1 MKCGNTLQESLT
13 NIMVNL
19 ACPESVE
26 TIKNFTILS
35 TLQERLK
42 DTNVISE
49 IFHGKI
55 HGWSKA
61 SPVPCRKI
69 VSEMWLTSRT
79 LKNTCKLAVAC
90 QKYSTTSSVIM
101 LK

>member
-26 TIKNFTILS
+26 TLKNFTILS

-61 SPVPCRKI
+61 SPVPCRKR
-69 VSEMWLTSRT
+69 ERANDKAGTS
-79 LKNTCKLAVAC
+79 AVM
-90 QKYSTTSSVIM
+90 QP
-101 LK
+101 LPPWHRF